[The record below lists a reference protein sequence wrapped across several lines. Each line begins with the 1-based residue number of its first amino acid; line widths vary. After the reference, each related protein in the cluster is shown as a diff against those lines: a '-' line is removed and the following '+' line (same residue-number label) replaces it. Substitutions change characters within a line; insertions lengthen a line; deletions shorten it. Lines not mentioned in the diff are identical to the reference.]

1 MQSIGS
7 LIQLPVKSKISHR
20 GMLIKDIIELYNS
33 PQEVLIR
40 KKKNWERY
48 IIWLKENRYFND
60 ATRVKEFKNSRLFL
74 KQLSDK
80 TIAIMLSHV
89 KEHDL
94 PIVQSMCREKLEKGY
109 SIGAYLFSIAY
120 PKKGVNN

>member
-7 LIQLPVKSKISHR
+7 LIQIPVRQKISNR
-20 GMLIKDIIELYNS
+20 AMLIKEIVTLYKS

-48 IIWLKENRYFND
+48 VKWLKENRYFND

-74 KQLSDK
+74 KELSDK

-94 PIVQSMCREKLEKGY
+94 PIVQSMCKEKIEKGY
-109 SIGAYLFSIAY
+109 SVGAYLFALAY
-120 PKKGVNN
+120 PKK